1 MEDPRFD
8 SGRTFFLSHGRDVA
22 NMAKDVRRL
31 PIKRRSKTISTIPTI
46 LTLSVNHILNATT
59 AVNKTRDAE
68 SEEKAFQLSD
78 RFIVCACCDGIK
90 RLGKEVNP

>member
-1 MEDPRFD
+1 MY
-8 SGRTFFLSHGRDVA
+8 GRSSVRLRSDFFLSHGRDVA

-78 RFIVCACCDGIK
+78 RFLNSLYALVVM
-90 RLGKEVNP
+90 E